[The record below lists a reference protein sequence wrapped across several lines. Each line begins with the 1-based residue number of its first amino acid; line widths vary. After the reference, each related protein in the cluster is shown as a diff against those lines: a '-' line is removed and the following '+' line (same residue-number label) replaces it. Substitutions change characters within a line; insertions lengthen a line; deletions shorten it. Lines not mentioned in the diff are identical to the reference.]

1 MDRVNHIRRK
11 TTIIGS
17 AIATALF
24 LAIAI
29 PASNAQ
35 DGRAAAPGA
44 TPAGA
49 QAAPST
55 SLPDTFIEVPTTP
68 DTLAATP
75 TTPGAPAATQPGTEP
90 STAAPTDAT
99 GEPGATE
106 PGAATA
112 AEEPAP
118 ESTAPVENPYSLG
131 SLWREGDFVSKG
143 ALIILALMSLG
154 SWFILFIKYFDQQT
168 LYGHGKAATRN
179 FWSASSAEDG
189 VNRLAKSSAFR
200 AVAEDGLAAVHQHE
214 GLGGQVSAVDWVGMA
229 LARSTASVNQRLQGG
244 LPFMAT
250 VGSTAPFVGLF
261 GTVWGIYHA
270 LIAIGLAG
278 QASIDKVA
286 GPVGEAL
293 IMTAIGLGVAVPAVF
308 FYNFLVARNKVAM
321 EQVREFAADLQTY
334 LVGGGSGGKRR
345 H

>member
-29 PASNAQ
+29 PASYAQ

-44 TPAGA
+44 TTTGVQGA
-49 QAAPST
+49 SPT
-55 SLPDTFIEVPTTP
+55 LPNATIVEIPTTP
-68 DTLAATP
+68 DGLAAAP
-75 TTPGAPAATQPGTEP
+75 AGAPAATQPGTEP
-90 STAAPTDAT
+90 STPASPDAT

-118 ESTAPVENPYSLG
+118 ESTGPVENPYSLA

-154 SWFILFIKYFDQQT
+154 SWFILFTKYFDQQT
-168 LYGHGKAATRN
+168 LYGHGKAAARN

-200 AVAEDGLAAVHQHE
+200 AVAEDGIAAVHQHE

-321 EQVREFAADLQTY
+321 EQVRDFAGDLQTY
-334 LVGGGSGGKRR
+334 LVGGGSGGRRR